1 MRMKKVSVIIP
12 IYNVEAYLRDCI
24 DSVLR
29 QTYHELEII
38 LVDDGSPDNC
48 GAICDEYA
56 ARDERI
62 LVIHKSNGGQSDA
75 RNAGLR
81 VASGDYFC
89 CIDSDDYIIPE
100 AIEMLVQKAES
111 TQSDIVVFDAEN
123 FFEEGFA
130 PAFCESLVHRY
141 HYEIASGPSVLNRMF
156 EHRDYN
162 CSACTHFYSARFIR
176 ENRLFYVKGLLFE
189 DLMFNGIA
197 FLRAK
202 KVCVIN
208 EHLYMRR
215 LRKGSTLNS
224 NGSLRKVKSYRY
236 IISRFL
242 DEYRM
247 TNNSKKKKALSYL
260 IALAAN
266 MSMIRYADVAREE
279 EMAARKEILRI
290 RNMIQP
296 YDYFGSK
303 KVKLKMQFISAFRF
317 YRRAKDN
324 VIRLVNE
331 LKSY

>member
-12 IYNVEAYLRDCI
+12 IYKVETYLRECV
-24 DSVLR
+24 DSVLC

-62 LVIHKSNGGQSDA
+62 HVIHKSNGGQSDA

-89 CIDSDDYIIPE
+89 CIDSDDYIMPE
-100 AIEMLVQKAES
+100 AIERLVQKAES

-141 HYEIASGPSVLNRMF
+141 HYEIASGPTVLNQMF

-224 NGSLRKVKSYRY
+224 KGSLRKVQSYRY
-236 IISRFL
+236 IVLRFL

-247 TNNSKKKKALSYL
+247 THNSKKKKALSYL

-266 MSMIRYADVAREE
+266 MSLIRYADVVREE
-279 EMAARKEILRI
+279 EIAARKEVLKI

-324 VIRLVNE
+324 VIRMVNE
-331 LKSY
+331 LKS